1 MGAPDEV
8 KRLVERFD
16 RNQSAYLNSA
26 YNETQLRR
34 EFLDPFFRAL
44 GWDVDNEAGHA
55 PQYKDVVHEDA
66 IKVGISTRAPD
77 YSFRAGGQRK
87 FFVEAKKP
95 AVSLKDDPAPAYQLR
110 RYAWSG
116 KLPLSVLSDFQEFVV
131 YDCRVKPAPAD
142 KASTARTLYVPCA
155 DYEERWDE
163 IAGVFSREAIYQ
175 GSFDKYA
182 ESTKAKKGTAE
193 VDKAFLG
200 EIESWRDA
208 LARTIALRNPSLSQH
223 ELNYAV
229 QATIDRI
236 IFLRI
241 CEDRAIEPYG
251 RLQGL
256 LNGGGTYGRL
266 KQLFYEADARYDSG
280 LFHFSDE
287 KGRHGIAD
295 RLTPALTI
303 DDKPLQD
310 ILKRLYYPESPYEFS
325 VLPADILGQVYEQF
339 LGKVIRLTA
348 GHRAVVEDK
357 PEVKKA
363 GGVYYTP
370 TYIVDYI
377 VEHTVGKLLE
387 GKTPKQAAELR
398 ILDPACGSGSFL
410 IGAYQRLLDWHRD
423 WYTQHG
429 PDKHRKELYQGRG
442 GAWHL
447 TTAEKKRILTSNIY
461 GVDIDAQAVETTKL
475 SLLLKVLEDETSET
489 IDAQLSFL
497 HERALPDLRANI
509 KCGNSLIGP
518 DFYDDVQLGLAGLD
532 DEERQRINVF
542 DWEAEFPEILGKA
555 VPEEKRGFDAVIG
568 NPPYIRIQNLREHA
582 PREVDFY
589 KRRYVSASK
598 GNYDIYVVFVERG
611 LSLLSQRGLLGY
623 ILPHKFMTAKYG
635 EPLRGLL
642 ADGRHVSHVVH
653 FGDSQVFTGA
663 STYTAVMVLSR
674 QSVREATVVQV
685 SDLDGWRLA
694 RTSSTTDV
702 DTEAL
707 RADPWSF
714 VGGEARKVL
723 SRVVA
728 CGLPLSE
735 VATRIAQGV
744 ITGADR
750 IFLFEMARPID
761 SGDAVTMVMSSQL
774 GCVVE
779 IESAALKR
787 VVRSGSV
794 GRFHASPS
802 MLALFPYSISGG
814 TARLL
819 TPAQLQEMFPRAW
832 AYLASCKTALSS
844 REKGRFRG
852 DVWYQYSRSQNLGFW
867 EQPKLMLP
875 YMVRRLSAFL
885 DTHEHFYFV
894 NVTTGGY
901 GLTCERD
908 GVSLE
913 YLAGLL
919 NSRLLD
925 WVFRQTATNF
935 RGGYFAANKQY
946 IEHLPICLPTTS
958 ADSRDTRFGEV
969 EHVVQR
975 AQKVR
980 ARWAEAS
987 GHDVA
992 LLERE
997 AAALDAHLDRL
1008 VYDLYGVTDDE
1019 IALVEEA
1026 VPSI

>member
-1 MGAPDEV
+1 MAAPDGV
-8 KRLVERFD
+8 KRLVERFE
-16 RNQSAYLNSA
+16 RNQTAYLSPV

-55 PQYKDVVHEDA
+55 PQYREVVHEDA

-77 YSFRAGGQRK
+77 YSFRVGGQRK

-95 AVSLKDDPAPAYQLR
+95 TVNLKDDPAPAYQLR

-142 KASTARTLYVPCA
+142 KASTARTLYVPYT
-155 DYEERWDE
+155 DYEECWDE

-175 GSFDKYA
+175 GTFDAYA

-200 EIESWRDA
+200 EIESWRDS
-208 LARTIALRNPSLSQH
+208 LARNIALRNPALSQR

-251 RLQGL
+251 RLHGL

-266 KQLFYEADARYDSG
+266 KALFYEADARYDSG
-280 LFHFSDE
+280 LFHFTDE

-295 RLTPALTI
+295 RLTPALSI
-303 DDKPLQD
+303 DDKPLKD
-310 ILKRLYYPESPYEFS
+310 ILRRLYYPESPYEFS

-387 GKTPKQAAELR
+387 GKTPKQASELR

-423 WYTQHG
+423 WYVEHG
-429 PDKHRKELYQGRG
+429 SDKHRKELYEGRG

-447 TTAEKKRILTSNIY
+447 TTAEKKRILLNNIY

-509 KCGNSLIGP
+509 RCGNSLIGP
-518 DFYDDVQLGLAGLD
+518 DFCDDTQLGLAGLD

-542 DWEAEFPEILGKA
+542 DWEAEFPHILGKA
-555 VPEEKRGFDAVIG
+555 IPEERRGFDAVIG
-568 NPPYIRIQNLREHA
+568 NPPYIRIQNLKEFA
-582 PREVDFY
+582 PREVEFY
-589 KRRYVSASK
+589 KRRYVSAGK
-598 GNYDIYVVFVERG
+598 GNYDIYVVFVER
-611 LSLLSQRGLLGY
+611 SLNLLNREGLLGF
-623 ILPHKFMTAKYG
+623 ILPHKFMNAKYG

-642 ADGRHVSHVVH
+642 ATGRHVVDVVH
-653 FGDSQVFTGA
+653 FGHQQIFRNA
-663 STYTAVMVLSR
+663 STYTCLMFLGGTGRDELSTTR
-674 QSVREATVVQV
+674 VD
-685 SDLDGWRLA
+685 DLLNWRL
-694 RTSSTTDV
+694 
-702 DTEAL
+702 
-707 RADPWSF
+707 
-714 VGGEARKVL
+714 
-723 SRVVA
+723 
-728 CGLPLSE
+728 
-735 VATRIAQGV
+735 
-744 ITGADR
+744 TGAGHSGTMPAARLTSADWTLSTGPVGDLLARLRGWPLTLSGVTNR
-750 IFLFEMARPID
+750 IFQGIKTG
-761 SGDAVTMVMSSQL
+761 GDAVYIVDELERTDTGVL
-774 GCVVE
+774 
-779 IESAALKR
+779 I
-787 VVRSGSV
+787 RSKATGQHHWLEPDLLHPLVKGGDSH
-794 GRFHASPS
+794 RYS
-802 MLALFPYSISGG
+802 LTRTDRLILFPYEQQGEASGLVS
-814 TARLL
+814 AQRLQNDLPL
-819 TPAQLQEMFPRAW
+819 TWDYLRANRLFLESRERGLLKGPQWYAYTRTQALDVMPMPKLFTPDLAPRA
-832 AYLASCKTALSS
+832 AFSYDSS
-844 REKGRFRG
+844 GECFFTGG
-852 DVWYQYSRSQNLGFW
+852 V
-867 EQPKLMLP
+867 
-875 YMVRRLSAFL
+875 A
-885 DTHEHFYFV
+885 
-894 NVTTGGY
+894 GGY
-901 GLTCERD
+901 GLLVAECCEP
-908 GVSLE
+908 E
-913 YLAGLL
+913 YLLGLL

-925 WVFRQTATNF
+925 WMVKQTATSM
-935 RGGYFAANKQY
+935 RGGWYSFESRF
-946 IEHLPICLPTTS
+946 IRDLPIALPEEVPGRGTS
-958 ADSRDTRFGEV
+958 ARQSIVACVRSLLALSEQLRAARTSYESAQLQRERQAVDS
-969 EHVVQR
+969 
-975 AQKVR
+975 
-980 ARWAEAS
+980 S
-987 GHDVA
+987 I
-992 LLERE
+992 
-997 AAALDAHLDRL
+997 DRL
-1008 VYDLYGVTDDE
+1008 VYDLYALTDDE
-1019 IALVEEA
+1019 IGVLESSSGSA
-1026 VPSI
+1026 